1 MWFEEMINNRNKSFV
16 RDMKWDGSGM
26 KICIVYEDG
35 VIIVGSSDGKRLW
48 AHEQNKKLT
57 LVEWSPDGQLILAS
71 TAEGECYVYDAFG
84 HLCDEFILFPS
95 DRHTVGPLTCMTW
108 HLQNSSCSEISRPS
122 LVRQI
127 YSCSP
132 SAEASS
138 FDLKSQAF
146 GFEKGLVQLMR
157 DEKDRDP
164 LIIDVGI
171 SIVHVSSTS
180 APLRSTFTWWARPF
194 QLKWNIDGTILAIAG
209 DDSIRLTNT
218 TYLISLI
225 DLLQILGVSSNSS
238 DPREISKVKFY
249 DPRGNLLHI
258 LRVPGKA
265 INSIAWERT
274 GSRFAMAVDSF
285 VYFADIRPSYRWG
298 NIQNVIV
305 YAFTK
310 LGREEDCVMFW
321 NHESLQKHA
330 KYIKS
335 LIAICT
341 AGDNCVLVSKSTIAD
356 NFLLILCDSMGTLI
370 NSTRV
375 KVIHNISS
383 SLISSKC
390 IS

>member
-1 MWFEEMINNRNKSFV
+1 M
-16 RDMKWDGSGM
+16 
-26 KICIVYEDG
+26 
-35 VIIVGSSDGKRLW
+35 
-48 AHEQNKKLT
+48 
-57 LVEWSPDGQLILAS
+57 
-71 TAEGECYVYDAFG
+71 
-84 HLCDEFILFPS
+84 
-95 DRHTVGPLTCMTW
+95 
-108 HLQNSSCSEISRPS
+108 
-122 LVRQI
+122 
-127 YSCSP
+127 
-132 SAEASS
+132 
-138 FDLKSQAF
+138 
-146 GFEKGLVQLMR
+146 
-157 DEKDRDP
+157 
-164 LIIDVGI
+164 
-171 SIVHVSSTS
+171 
-180 APLRSTFTWWARPF
+180 
-194 QLKWNIDGTILAIAG
+194 KWNIDGTILAIAG

-218 TYLISLI
+218 TYSIQLI
-225 DLLQILGVSSNSS
+225 DLLQILGVSSISS

-298 NIQNVIV
+298 NLQNVIV